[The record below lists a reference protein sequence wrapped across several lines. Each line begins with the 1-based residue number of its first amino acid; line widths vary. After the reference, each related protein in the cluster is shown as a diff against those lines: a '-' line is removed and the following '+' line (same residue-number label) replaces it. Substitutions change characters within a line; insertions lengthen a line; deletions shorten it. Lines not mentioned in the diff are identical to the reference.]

1 MIVGIETDRGPW
13 MSALVAAGY
22 RVYAINPRSVDR
34 YRERHHVGG
43 GKSDAGDA
51 KLLADL
57 VRTDRHN
64 HRGVAG
70 ATIGPPDRIRS
81 TVTEITAPA
90 SQPVTEGHDCRRAA

>member
-1 MIVGIETDRGPW
+1 

-70 ATIGPPDRIRS
+70 DLSDSLHNAACHACLFAPETSCEVGNRHLNRATAVPILGQ
-81 TVTEITAPA
+81 A
-90 SQPVTEGHDCRRAA
+90 